1 MSDLVKA
8 LLGELETELKQQQ
21 LWAAAPPDAAAL
33 ASTLPFCYDTMPLE
47 NWLQFIYI
55 NKLGD
60 DKDNVPGCAMFSA
73 GMQTGC
79 GDTRI
84 TGNTLSM
91 RGTLQANGQVVWDC
105 GIDGDTIDTRFR
117 PASCR

>member
-47 NWLQFIYI
+47 NWLQFIFLPRMQALLDAQLSLPAKI
-55 NKLGD
+55 SVLPMAEQAFSHLGSQAAPLLHIIKRID
-60 DKDNVPGCAMFSA
+60 D
-73 GMQTGC
+73 
-79 GDTRI
+79 
-84 TGNTLSM
+84 TLS
-91 RGTLQANGQVVWDC
+91 GA
-105 GIDGDTIDTRFR
+105 
-117 PASCR
+117 A

>member
-47 NWLQFIYI
+47 NWLQFIFLPRMQALLDARLSWQ
-55 NKLGD
+55 NPEGD
-60 DKDNVPGCAMFSA
+60 LSVSAWVKNLSDERYRIGVVAVADSSGVYNEGWGEPRMF
-73 GMQTGC
+73 
-79 GDTRI
+79 
-84 TGNTLSM
+84 
-91 RGTLQANGQVVWDC
+91 
-105 GIDGDTIDTRFR
+105 GIDLRQEF
-117 PASCR
+117 